1 MMDKDVENALK
12 YLLVLWGNVDEINE
26 MEVKR
31 IVKNNLQSKGF
42 ILQKDKWDWQI
53 FSKLTEMTEE
63 SN

>member
-31 IVKNNLQSKGF
+31 IVKTIYKAKGLF
-42 ILQKDKWDWQI
+42 
-53 FSKLTEMTEE
+53 FSKINEIDRSLV
-63 SN
+63 N